1 MSNRQKW
8 AIGFAGALSVAGMV
22 ATGVMAVEM
31 VLGTLHAMREF
42 AHAFDGALS
51 W

>member
-1 MSNRQKW
+1 MSKTQKW
-8 AIGFAGALSVAGMV
+8 AIGIAASLSVAGMV
-22 ATGVMAVEM
+22 TTGVVVVEM

-42 AHAFDGALS
+42 AHAFDGAVS